1 MHPDA
6 IGPSP
11 GPCVL
16 TARGDIRLLLADV
29 DGTLLTR
36 DKVLTDDAKAAVRDL
51 RRAGIVLAITSGR
64 PRAACAR

>member
-1 MHPDA
+1 
-6 IGPSP
+6 
-11 GPCVL
+11 L